1 MQLSK
6 LMTLWTSQKHRTK
19 QIFVEGPV
27 DAIAELKLRR
37 ELEDAKDEWEVC
49 IDLSKAQA
57 SQADWEHLLNELAA
71 AKRWPVKLKIK
82 RS

>member
-1 MQLSK
+1 
-6 LMTLWTSQKHRTK
+6 MTLWTSQNHRIK

-27 DAIAELKLRR
+27 DANAELKLRR
-37 ELEDAKDEWEVC
+37 ELEDAKDAGEVC

-57 SQADWEHLLNELAA
+57 SQPEWERLLHELAA
-71 AKRWPVKLKIK
+71 AKRWPVKLKIR